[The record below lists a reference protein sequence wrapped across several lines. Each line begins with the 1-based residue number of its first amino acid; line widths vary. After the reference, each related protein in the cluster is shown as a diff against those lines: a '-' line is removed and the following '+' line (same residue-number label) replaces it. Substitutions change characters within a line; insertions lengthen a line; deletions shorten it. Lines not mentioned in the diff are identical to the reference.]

1 MEKKK
6 KELIKLK
13 ILNKKKILALTVTI
27 LLIASMATVAVAYAQ
42 QGVTIGT
49 AQNPTTGGPIPAGV
63 TPSITIETTPYISFS
78 PNPIGVRQQLLINV
92 WLQPATQVN
101 RAHTGYTVLITKPD
115 GTVITVGP
123 FNSYQA
129 DATAWLTYTPD
140 VAGNY
145 TLQFKFAGDY
155 YPKGYYYKGLLYDTT
170 QSETIFV
177 SGGNM
182 ANAGFNATEDSYYS
196 PSQTQA
202 YPLVVQS
209 DFVYSW
215 QATPLPTDYWTRPIQ
230 PNNRDWWII
239 GGNNPNNEVGGVG
252 AEGWPDNT
260 NAYRSNYKFTP
271 YVQGPNSA
279 HIVWKMQGP
288 GFSGVFG
295 GLIDG
300 AYTKY
305 QEADQD
311 FNGNSFSFG
320 TAGPGQAGNPNIV
333 WQGRCYQSITK
344 VYDGVTQNVWTSY
357 DLRTGKIYWE
367 KIGINQ
373 VPTYISYSQNAPPV
387 LGGEGRTDRT
397 VASLLYIGNTQ
408 VIKYNPMT
416 GAVTLNQTIPS
427 MSSNLYADPYVLS
440 VQNLGGSR
448 GYRLINWTLEGLGN
462 NFTTNIISNNT
473 YPFSSLGTADFESMV
488 AVTTTSASSPATG
501 VASNVRI
508 LAASLTSG
516 TLLWNVS
523 ADTGYPVFSGS
534 TAVADHGKY
543 ALRFDDGHWYAWDL
557 SSGQRAWTS
566 ELSSAPW
573 GTFGAYAVQS
583 AYGLLFSNQY
593 DGVVA
598 YDWNDGKI
606 VWWFQAPAPP
616 FETPYTNGTG
626 NLGGSGYSFFS
637 DGIVA
642 DGKVYTY
649 SVEHSPTAPLT
660 RGWKTFAINATTGK
674 GIWNITGAMT
684 PGVVADG
691 YLTATNYYDAYLY
704 VFGKGK
710 SQTTVSA
717 PQVAI
722 TSGTAAIISGTVLD
736 QSPAQPGTPAVSKD
750 SMAEWMEYLHMQE
763 PIPANVIGVPVS
775 IDATDPN
782 GNPLHIADV
791 VSDMSGTFSYTWK
804 PTVVGDY
811 KITATFMGD
820 DSYGSSWAQTYT
832 TVSAA
837 SVNNNNSGS
846 STSNVN
852 INDVVGP
859 LSMYI
864 IAGVIAIIIA
874 IAIVGILAIRK
885 R

>member
-1 MEKKK
+1 MKKLDK
-6 KELIKLK
+6 M
-13 ILNKKKILALTVTI
+13 KILAISVT
-27 LLIASMATVAVAYAQ
+27 LLMIASISVMMPANAQ

-49 AQNPTTGGPIPAGV
+49 AQSPTTGGPVPAGV
-63 TPSITIETTPYISFS
+63 TPSVTITTTPYISFS
-78 PNPIGVRQQLLINV
+78 PNPIGVGQQLLINV

-123 FNSYQA
+123 FVSYQA

-140 VAGNY
+140 VSGNY

-155 YPKGYYYKGLLYDTT
+155 YPVGYYYQGVLTWT
-170 QSETIFV
+170 PQNSTIFV

-182 ANAGFNATEDSYYS
+182 ANQGFNATQDCYYA

-202 YPLVVQS
+202 YQLVVQP

-230 PNNRDWWII
+230 PSNRDWWII
-239 GGNNPNNEVGGVG
+239 GGNSPNNEVGGVG

-300 AYTKY
+300 AYTKF

-311 FNGNSFSFG
+311 FNGAAFSFG

-333 WQGRCYQSITK
+333 WQGRCYQSIAK
-344 VYDGVTQNVWTSY
+344 VFDGVTQNVWTCY
-357 DLRTGKIYWE
+357 DLRTGQIYWE
-367 KIGINQ
+367 KTGINQ
-373 VPTYISYSQNAPPV
+373 VPTYISYSENAPPV
-387 LGGEGRTDRT
+387 SGGLGRTDRT
-397 VASLLYIGNTQ
+397 VASLLYIGSNQ

-427 MSSNLYADPYVLS
+427 LSSTLYADPYVLS
-440 VQNLGGSR
+440 VQNLGNNVPAPQR
-448 GYRLINWTLEGLGN
+448 YRLINWTLEGLGN
-462 NFTTNIISNNT
+462 NFTANIQSNIT
-473 YPFSSLGTADFESMV
+473 YAFSSLGTCDFESMV
-488 AVTTTSASSPATG
+488 GVTTTSSTSVATG
-501 VASNVRI
+501 VASDVRI
-508 LAASLTSG
+508 LAASLTTG
-516 TLLWNVS
+516 QLLWNVS

-543 ALRFDDGHWYAWDL
+543 ALRFDDGHWYAWSL
-557 SSGQRAWTS
+557 SSGTRAWVS
-566 ELSSAPW
+566 EISSTPW
-573 GTFGAYAVQS
+573 GTFGCYSVQS

-606 VWWFQAPAPP
+606 AWWFKAPAPP
-616 FETPYTNGTG
+616 FETPYTTGTG
-626 NLGGSGYSFFS
+626 VLNGESYSFFS
-637 DGIVA
+637 DSIVA

-649 SVEHSPTAPLT
+649 AVEHSPTAPLT
-660 RGWKTFAINATTGK
+660 RGWKTYCINATSGE

-684 PGVVADG
+684 PGNVADG

-710 SQTTVSA
+710 SATTVTA
-717 PQVAI
+717 PQTAI
-722 TSGTAAIISGTVLD
+722 TSGTSAIISGTVLD
-736 QSPAQPGTPAVSKD
+736 QSPAQPGTPCVSKD
-750 SMAEWMEYLHMQE
+750 SMGAWMAYIHMQE
-763 PIPANVIGVPVS
+763 TIPSNVVGVPVS
-775 IDATDPN
+775 LDAIDPN
-782 GNPLHIADV
+782 GQPMHIADV
-791 VSDMSGTFSYTWK
+791 TSDMSGTFAYTWI
-804 PTVVGDY
+804 PTIVGDY

-820 DSYGSSWAQTYT
+820 DSYGSSWAQTYATVAAAPT
-832 TVSAA
+832 TDQT
-837 SVNNNNSGS
+837 GG

-852 INDVVGP
+852 TNDIIGP
-859 LSMYI
+859 LSTYI
-864 IAGVIAIIIA
+864 IAGVVAIIIA
-874 IAIVGILAIRK
+874 IALVGVMLLRK